1 MIYVILVENLF
12 QSGGEEITM
21 NKVELIGR
29 MTSDPDM
36 RGEGTGL
43 CARFTLAVPSPYKEE
58 ADFIRC
64 VAFGKIAEIIER
76 WTVMGKKVAVVGHI
90 QTGKYVNKDGI
101 TIHTSNVVVEF
112 IDFLD
117 NRKPER
123 EDVKSDTELDTGFIP
138 DDLPF

>member
-1 MIYVILVENLF
+1 
-12 QSGGEEITM
+12 M

-43 CARFTLAVPSPYKEE
+43 CARFILAVPSPYKEE
-58 ADFIRC
+58 ADFICC
-64 VAFGKIAEIIER
+64 VAFGRVAEIIEK
-76 WTVMGKKVAVVGHI
+76 WTVLGKKVAVVGHI

-101 TIHTSNVVVEF
+101 TIRTSNVVVEC

-117 NRKPER
+117 NRKPGKA
-123 EDVKSDTELDTGFIP
+123 DAKSDTKLDTDIS